1 MIRTGIRFKALT
13 TNQLSRCVPSVLV
26 SIFFL
31 VTQNAVADTFCVGT
45 ESELEAAL
53 TEAESNWGNDY
64 VLIQRGTYTGNFS
77 FGSYQHHPIT
87 LRGGYNSD
95 CSARI
100 DDPDNTILN
109 SAGGGTVLS
118 FYQHAGGGVNI
129 EGLTIQNGNLGCV
142 WIRLLNEYADS
153 SIDAIHLVH
162 NVIKNCRN
170 KSGVVIMSEPGD
182 TSFGGNILIYDNVVQ
197 GFKGEGRAMS
207 VYADWALPGSYLV
220 FSNNI
225 IAGNVST
232 ASDAGLAVT
241 NYDTGNIYLTNN
253 TIVDNASVGPNPGLA
268 GGLYASVGSA
278 IYAYNNIIH
287 GNVSANGPG
296 DIWLWLSY
304 SDVASVGTAFNNIYT
319 DMAGS
324 SWDVEGANISI
335 DPGFVSPGYWHDN
348 GTVGVPADD
357 YWVWGDYHLGNS
369 SPCIDAGSDGA
380 PSPGGLPAEDFEG
393 DPRVMDGNGN
403 QIATVDIG
411 ADERPL
417 IFADGFE
424 SGETVD
430 WSISVGE
437 VP

>member
-1 MIRTGIRFKALT
+1 M
-13 TNQLSRCVPSVLV
+13 S
-26 SIFFL
+26 
-31 VTQNAVADTFCVGT
+31 
-45 ESELEAAL
+45 
-53 TEAESNWGNDY
+53 
-64 VLIQRGTYTGNFS
+64 
-77 FGSYQHHPIT
+77 
-87 LRGGYNSD
+87 
-95 CSARI
+95 
-100 DDPDNTILN
+100 
-109 SAGGGTVLS
+109 
-118 FYQHAGGGVNI
+118 I
-129 EGLTIQNGNLGCV
+129 EGLTIQNGNYHGV
-142 WIRLLNEYADS
+142 WIRLVNEYADS
-153 SIDAIHLVH
+153 SIESIHLVH

-170 KSGVVIMSEPGD
+170 KNGVVIMSEPGD
-182 TSFGGNILIYDNVVQ
+182 TFFGGSILIYDNVIQ
-197 GFKGEGRAMS
+197 GFKGEGNAMS
-207 VYADWALPGSYLV
+207 VQADWALPGSYLV
-220 FSNNI
+220 FRNNI

-232 ASDAGLAVT
+232 GSIAGLEVR

-253 TIVDNASVGPNPGLA
+253 TIVDNESFGALAVHA

-296 DIWLWLSY
+296 DIWLSY
-304 SDVASVGTAFNNIYT
+304 YDVAGAGTAFNNVYT
-319 DMAGS
+319 DMDG
-324 SWDVEGANISI
+324 SWDVEGANINI

-380 PSPGGLPAEDFEG
+380 PYPGGLPAEDFEG

-411 ADERPL
+411 ADESSV

-430 WSISVGE
+430 WSTSVGE